1 LVGICGGYQMLGREV
16 RDPHGVESGGSV
28 KGLGWLDVTTEL
40 TQQKTTRQI
49 EAIVLD
55 QGTATDMVLSGY
67 YIHMGK
73 TQRITGLPCFKI
85 VQPRNDGQWHLDNL
99 DRRDIEEDGAKTR
112 DGLIWGTYI
121 HGVFDSAA
129 FRRFWL
135 NGLRQRKGFVPLPLS
150 VSTGTT
156 ERLQRQID
164 RWADHLRR
172 HVQWTS
178 IMNMLGLENLK

>member
-1 LVGICGGYQMLGREV
+1 MLGREV
-16 RDPHGVESGGSV
+16 RDPHGVESSGSAM
-28 KGLGWLDVTTEL
+28 GLGWLDVTTEL

-55 QGTATDMVLSGY
+55 QGATTDMVLSGY

-85 VQPRNDGQWHLDNL
+85 VQPRNDGQRPLDNL
-99 DRRDIEEDGAKTR
+99 DRCDIEEEGAKTR

-121 HGVFDSAA
+121 HGVFDSPE
-129 FRRFWL
+129 FRRLWL

-150 VSTGTT
+150 VSAETT
-156 ERLQRQID
+156 DRLQRQID
-164 RWADHLRR
+164 RWADHLER
-172 HVQWTS
+172 HIQWAS
-178 IMNMLGLENLK
+178 VVNMLGLKNLK

>member
-1 LVGICGGYQMLGREV
+1 MLGREV
-16 RDPHGVESGGSV
+16 HDPHGVESGGSV

-40 TQQKTTRQI
+40 TRLKTTRQI

-85 VQPRNDGQWHLDNL
+85 VQLRSHGE
-99 DRRDIEEDGAKTR
+99 RDLEEDGARSR

-121 HGVFDSAA
+121 HGVFDSTA

-135 NGLRQRKGFVPLPLS
+135 NGLRQRKGLFPLPLS
-150 VSTGTT
+150 VSTVTT

-164 RWADHLRR
+164 RWADHLQR
-172 HVQWTS
+172 HVQWKS
-178 IMNMLGLENLK
+178 IVNMLGLEHLT